1 MAKKHL
7 VHMHS
12 SVVAEGQP
20 KLPDISTIMWGE
32 LAVNYAKDHETISIK
47 NSSDEMASFK
57 SDKYYQKIIEDNELT
72 TSSALNDLNKR
83 INEVSAATSS
93 IGVAMG
99 ISSLSANVIT
109 LIGDDSGKSV
119 RTIASEE
126 LVEQLI
132 PESAQESMD
141 TLQEIAEWIQAHPD
155 DAAAMN
161 LSINTLSGTCSGLS
175 GTVKTMSENLTELS
189 GTVKTMS
196 ENLTETIQSS
206 VSSLT
211 NTIIENELT
220 TSSALNDL
228 NERIKE
234 IETMLSTMTAKN

>member
-196 ENLTETIQSS
+196 ENLTE
-206 VSSLT
+206 
-211 NTIIENELT
+211 
-220 TSSALNDL
+220 
-228 NERIKE
+228 
-234 IETMLSTMTAKN
+234 LSGTVDV

>member
-32 LAVNYAKDHETISIK
+32 LAVNYAKDYETISIK

>member
-12 SVVAEGQP
+12 SVVTEEQP

-32 LAVNYAKDHETISIK
+32 LAVNYAKDHETISLK
-47 NSSDEMASFK
+47 NSSDEIVSFK

-93 IGVAMG
+93 IGVAMD

-109 LIGDDSGKSV
+109 LIGDDSDKSV

>member
-234 IETMLSTMTAKN
+234 IETILSTMTAKN